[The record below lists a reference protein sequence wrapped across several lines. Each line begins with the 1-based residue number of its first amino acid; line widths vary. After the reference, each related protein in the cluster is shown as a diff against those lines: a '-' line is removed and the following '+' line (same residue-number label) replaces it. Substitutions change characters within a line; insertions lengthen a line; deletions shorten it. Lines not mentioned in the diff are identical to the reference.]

1 MKYGNLLIVVL
12 LWSGVD
18 ICLSQDASEENQKPI
33 EKIQLVADH
42 IIDSNPFQYQLFPSK
57 KKNSISD
64 LNVVDFGRTF
74 GNQDAAVAYAITW
87 LEAREAQ
94 VFSIG
99 LEYSDGIKIFLN
111 DSIVYSDYS
120 DRSAKINIEERN
132 LGLSQQLD
140 LPLRKG
146 RNKLVVKSE
155 SSGGQWAIYLKA
167 ITKEKNP
174 PTLGLMNEPLIS
186 DEVAK
191 LTNWLVIGPFENNLS
206 GERRGGLNIEHIPE
220 SLFEIGKL
228 YQGKKEKVAWT
239 VPKIEILA
247 DAVPI
252 DPIWGSYLNYNYH
265 TAGVAWAM
273 MKLTEATGEQ
283 RFDAYAKKYTDFMIQ
298 TKPFVHYQMK
308 VLNAYRSVNNQMIDT
323 PLLDFT
329 LAPTLPFIYRL
340 IKDKEFGNRAEY
352 VTWVNEMTHY
362 ARNEQ
367 LRLNDGHYARLTPK
381 VKTTWVDDMF
391 MGLPYLVHAAI
402 LATDKTLKREL
413 LDDAASQILSFNN
426 EVWNSQAKL
435 YQHAQ
440 YSEEKVV
447 MPHWSRANGWGIW
460 AITEV
465 LNVLPKNH
473 TDYQAILKHYRT
485 HLNSL
490 VRYQDAD
497 GFWKNVIDVDSRQ
510 ETSGTAI
517 FTMAIARGINR
528 GWLKRAAYE
537 KYVLKGWHALD
548 SVIEEDGTVRNICMG
563 TMSSEDVNYY
573 LNRPIVDDDSHGML
587 GLIVAAIE
595 VQKMIDGK

>member
-1 MKYGNLLIVVL
+1 MKYSGLLMVIL
-12 LWSGVD
+12 LWSVGD
-18 ICLSQDASEENQKPI
+18 ACLAQGRSEEYQKPI

-57 KKNSISD
+57 KKKNISD
-64 LNVVDFGRTF
+64 LNFVDFGRTF
-74 GNQDAAVAYAITW
+74 GTQDAAVAYAITW
-87 LEAREAQ
+87 LEVKEAQ
-94 VFSIG
+94 EFSIG
-99 LEYSDGIKIFLN
+99 LEYSNGIKIFLN
-111 DSIVYSDYS
+111 DSVVYSDHS
-120 DRSAKINIEERN
+120 DRSAKITIEERN
-132 LGLSQQLD
+132 LGLSQQLE

-146 RNKLVVKSE
+146 RNKLVIKSE
-155 SSGGQWAIYLKA
+155 TPGGQWAVYLKA
-167 ITKEKNP
+167 IAKNEDQ

-186 DEVAK
+186 EELAK
-191 LTNWLVIGPFENNLS
+191 LTNWLVIGPFENKLS
-206 GERRGGLNIEHIPE
+206 GERRGGLNVGHIPE
-220 SLFEIGKL
+220 SRFEIGKL
-228 YQGKKEKVAWT
+228 YEGVKEKVTWT

-273 MKLTEATGEQ
+273 MQLAEATGER
-283 RFDAYAKKYTDFMIQ
+283 RFDSYAKRYTDFMIQ
-298 TKPFVHYQMK
+298 TKPFVQYQME
-308 VLNAYRSVNNQMIDT
+308 VLNAYRSVNNQMINT

-340 IKDKEFGNRAEY
+340 IVDKEFENRADY
-352 VTWVNEMTHY
+352 VDWVDEMTHY

-391 MGLPYLVHAAI
+391 MGLPYLVYAAD
-402 LATDKTLKREL
+402 LTPDKALKKQL
-413 LDDAASQILSFNN
+413 LDDAASQVLSFND

-440 YSEEKVV
+440 YSEERVS

-465 LNVLPKNH
+465 LMALPEDH
-473 TDYQAILKHYRT
+473 PDYRAILKHYRT
-485 HLNSL
+485 HVNSL
-490 VRYQDAD
+490 VRYQDDD
-497 GFWKNVIDVDSRQ
+497 GFWKNVIDVASVQ

-528 GWLKRAAYE
+528 GWLKRKTFE
-537 KYVLKGWHALD
+537 SYVLNGWRALNGA
-548 SVIEEDGTVRNICMG
+548 IEEDGTVRNICMG
-563 TMSSEDVNYY
+563 TMSSEDLNYY
-573 LNRPIVDDDSHGML
+573 LERPIVDDDSHGML

-595 VQKMIDGK
+595 VQKMMDGK